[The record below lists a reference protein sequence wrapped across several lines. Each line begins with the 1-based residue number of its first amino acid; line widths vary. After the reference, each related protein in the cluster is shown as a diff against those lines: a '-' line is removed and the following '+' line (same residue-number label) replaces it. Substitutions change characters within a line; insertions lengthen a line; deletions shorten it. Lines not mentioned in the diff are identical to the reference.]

1 MSRRPQSLDPPPVD
15 GQEQPWAEEEARE
28 TAASLKD
35 KQVRMEQQV
44 YRIWTCVSTAQKPV
58 SHLANHSL
66 FM

>member
-35 KQVRMEQQV
+35 KQVRMDQQV
-44 YRIWTCVSTAQKPV
+44 YRIWTCVLYLRP
-58 SHLANHSL
+58 
-66 FM
+66 

>member
-44 YRIWTCVSTAQKPV
+44 YRIWTCVC
-58 SHLANHSL
+58 L
-66 FM
+66 FTLPETRSIDR